1 MLTYADFI
9 VYHPSFTTT
18 DLEVQGKI
26 SRMLASLARCF
37 PLEAWED
44 DQSLADQA
52 LMLFVCHLL
61 TIDSM
66 RSSTEGLE
74 TDKGAVK
81 KISIFKKVETEYFQS
96 GSLDLSH
103 DLLDQTSCGRELK
116 ALDDSVF
123 RVWNMVVGPGI
134 C

>member
-1 MLTYADFI
+1 MTLT
-9 VYHPSFTTT
+9 HNR
-18 DLEVQGKI
+18 L
-26 SRMLASLARCF
+26 
-37 PLEAWED
+37 
-44 DQSLADQA
+44 
-52 LMLFVCHLL
+52 LFVCHLL

-81 KISIFKKVETEYFQS
+81 KIAIFKKVETEYFQS
-96 GSLDLSH
+96 GSLDINS

-116 ALDDSVF
+116 ALNDSVF
-123 RVWNMVVGPGI
+123 RIWNFVVGPGS